1 VVFRPACTGSLH
13 TVAVRVGLA
22 LPQYEIDRDPAGIAT
37 LDALIS
43 VARAAERLGLDA
55 VWLSDHP
62 FALAPDGTV
71 SGALEP
77 LLMAGGLARE
87 TARIRIGT
95 LVLAATM
102 RAPALVAHTARTLPA
117 ARTTIGVGAG
127 WYEPEHRAYG
137 VALGSYPD
145 RVARLEAALAALA
158 GIGDG
163 RPRILAGGTGER
175 LLDLAARYADDWN
188 VSWDVPADVFG
199 SVSRRLDDACERA
212 GRDASTIGRTV
223 GLTVLVGRD
232 EGEIAA
238 AVERLR
244 ARAAFLAA
252 VDPTSLSERIVAGT
266 PERCVERI
274 AAYAAD
280 EVVVALLLR
289 DDMEMLELFATEVA
303 PGLRAIG
310 G

>member
-1 VVFRPACTGSLH
+1 M
-13 TVAVRVGLA
+13 RVGLA
-22 LPQYEIDRDPAGIAT
+22 LPQYEIDRDPAGLAT
-37 LDALIS
+37 LDALVS
-43 VARAAERLGLDA
+43 VARAVERLGLDA

-62 FALAPDGTV
+62 FAVAPDGTV

-77 LLMAGGLARE
+77 LLVAGALARG

-102 RAPALVAHTARTLPA
+102 RSPALVAHTARTLPA

-137 VALGSYPD
+137 VALGSYTE
-145 RVARLEAALAALA
+145 RVAHLEATLAALAAM
-158 GIGDG
+158 DD

-175 LLDLAARYADDWN
+175 LLDVAARYADDWN
-188 VSWDVPADVFG
+188 VSWDVPADVFD
-199 SVSRRLDDACERA
+199 SLSRRLDGACERA
-212 GRDASTIGRTV
+212 GRDPSTIGRTV
-223 GLTVLVGRD
+223 GLTVLVARD

-252 VDPTSLSERIVAGT
+252 VDATSLPERIVAGT
-266 PERCVERI
+266 PERCVEQI

-303 PGLRAIG
+303 PGLKAIG